1 MAQRID
7 LHSHLIPQ
15 PLLGAIEADPARFP
29 ATVEQRGERCFIV
42 RGSHAVPLDVA
53 LCDADAGCRCGDAI
67 GARR

>member
-7 LHSHLIPQ
+7 LYSHVIPQ
-15 PLLGAIEADPARFP
+15 PFLDSIEADPARFQ

-53 LCDADAGCRCGDAI
+53 FRDGDAGCRSGDAT